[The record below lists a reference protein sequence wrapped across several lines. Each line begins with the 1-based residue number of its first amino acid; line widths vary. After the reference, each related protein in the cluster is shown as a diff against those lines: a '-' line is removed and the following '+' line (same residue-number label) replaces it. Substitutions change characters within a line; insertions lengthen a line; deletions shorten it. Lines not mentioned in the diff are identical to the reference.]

1 MTPIFKFRDFCNSD
15 VLLFSNIFLE
25 PVRYLVL
32 AGKGTW
38 TEFRPWHTNSRRGEP
53 TPTGR
58 CLISTYV
65 LWNEWVRS
73 TYTHAK
79 CKIK

>member
-38 TEFRPWHTNSRRGEP
+38 TEFRPWHTNSRR
-53 TPTGR
+53 
-58 CLISTYV
+58 CLIFTYV
-65 LWNEWVRS
+65 LWKEWVRS